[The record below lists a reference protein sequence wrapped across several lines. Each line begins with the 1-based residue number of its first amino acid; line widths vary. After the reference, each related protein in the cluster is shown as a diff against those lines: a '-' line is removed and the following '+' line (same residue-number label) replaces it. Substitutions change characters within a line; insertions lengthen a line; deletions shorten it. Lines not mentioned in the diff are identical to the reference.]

1 MMGGSFRILSSIKA
15 DLLHR
20 TFTSDNLYLSEVNK
34 TLRKDGRPIVNNI
47 PQLYFSKLMR
57 AVVEFQL
64 IEDGDRILIGISGG
78 KDSMFLAYALAIL
91 QKRMKKKFSLC
102 ALTIDPQFTEDFPVA
117 RIASFCEEISIPFEA
132 VSVNI
137 AGTIEETPGKNPCF
151 TCAFF
156 RRGAINRY
164 AQEHG
169 CNKVAYAHHNDDAVE
184 TLLMGILYSGQIHTF
199 TPKTYLDRSGIT
211 VIRPLVYFRESE
223 IRDAIAV
230 HGFSPIPSPCP
241 LDGTTMRQEVKELIS
256 SWEKKDPQI
265 YHHLAA
271 SMRENA
277 VGELWPRMQTRDE
290 MLETYRTYKK
300 NPVPEK

>member
-1 MMGGSFRILSSIKA
+1 M
-15 DLLHR
+15 
-20 TFTSDNLYLSEVNK
+20 
-34 TLRKDGRPIVNNI
+34 NNI

-78 KDSMFLAYALAIL
+78 KDSIFLAYALAIL

-137 AGTIEETPGKNPCF
+137 AGTIEETPEKNPCF

-199 TPKTYLDRSGIT
+199 TPKRILIAPASRSFVHSSISVNRKFVMRLLFT
-211 VIRPLVYFRESE
+211 ASALSPLHVR
-223 IRDAIAV
+223 
-230 HGFSPIPSPCP
+230 
-241 LDGTTMRQEVKELIS
+241 
-256 SWEKKDPQI
+256 
-265 YHHLAA
+265 
-271 SMRENA
+271 SMEQRC
-277 VGELWPRMQTRDE
+277 VRRS
-290 MLETYRTYKK
+290 KS
-300 NPVPEK
+300 

>member
-1 MMGGSFRILSSIKA
+1 MGAL
-15 DLLHR
+15 
-20 TFTSDNLYLSEVNK
+20 T
-34 TLRKDGRPIVNNI
+34 VNNI

-78 KDSMFLAYALAIL
+78 KDSIFLAYALAIL
-91 QKRMKKKFSLC
+91 QKRMKKNFSLC
-102 ALTIDPQFTEDFPVA
+102 ALTIDPQFTEDFPVE
-117 RIASFCEEISIPFEA
+117 RIASFCKSLSIPFET

-137 AGTIEETPGKNPCF
+137 AGTIEETQEKNPCF

-164 AQEHG
+164 AREHG

-199 TPKTYLDRSGIT
+199 TPKTYLDRSGVT

-277 VGELWPRMQTRDE
+277 VGELWPRIQTRDE